1 MLRPLFFLVRKDLR
15 LVLSGGGG
23 PVQAVLLGL
32 LLVFMF
38 SLGSPVGSS
47 VSAPAAAT
55 VFWLASAFSLILI
68 YNNLYLVEEENRSRV
83 GLVLGADPV
92 QVVYL
97 GKAVAGFLL
106 LLLTQVFF
114 FPAIVVFL
122 GQELSGDPVLMAA
135 VLAVDAGMVFIGGL
149 LGASAQGTG
158 VRDSLLSIII
168 FPLLMPVILAG
179 IRLLAQGMSPEPT
192 VAVWDWLLVVA
203 AFDAIFAGTALILFP
218 FMYTGE

>member
-179 IRLLAQGMSPEPT
+179 
-192 VAVWDWLLVVA
+192 
-203 AFDAIFAGTALILFP
+203 
-218 FMYTGE
+218 